1 VRMARFRTGRGFD
14 RLVNFSDATV
24 AIAITLLLLPLVDVA
39 VEIERES
46 LGDLLAANFGTIIA
60 FGFTFAVI
68 ARLWF
73 SHHRIFEAAVD
84 YDDTIITI
92 NFVWLASIVV
102 MPFTANV
109 LAHSDRV
116 DPGVNALYIGT
127 VLVSSLALS
136 WLVVHL
142 RRHPELT
149 VPEGRVHLRTVD
161 ALVTTGTI
169 AVACLL
175 SVILPAIG
183 MFWLLLLVPANV
195 IAGIA
200 QRRRYSTSGR
210 PGAP

>member
-1 VRMARFRTGRGFD
+1 MARFRTERGFD

-39 VEIERES
+39 VEIEHVS

-60 FGFTFAVI
+60 FAFTFAVI

-84 YDDTIITI
+84 YDDTVILV

-109 LAHSDRV
+109 LAHSDSV

-127 VLVSSLALS
+127 VLLSSLALS

-149 VPEGRVHLRTVD
+149 APEGRVVHLRTID
-161 ALVTTGTI
+161 SMATTGTI
-169 AVACLL
+169 ALALLL
-175 SVILPAIG
+175 SVLFPTVG
-183 MFWLLLLVPANV
+183 MFWLLLLVPANI
-195 IAGIA
+195 IAGTV

>member
-1 VRMARFRTGRGFD
+1 MTRLRTERGLD

-46 LGDLLAANFGTIIA
+46 LGELIASNLGTMIA

-73 SHHRIFEAAVD
+73 SHHRTFERVVD
-84 YDDTIITI
+84 YDGVLILI

-109 LAHSDRV
+109 LAHSDGV
-116 DPGVNALYIGT
+116 DPAVNAIYLGT

-142 RRHPELT
+142 TRHPELT
-149 VPEGRVHLRTVD
+149 VADAREQLRLVD
-161 ALVTTGTI
+161 SVVTTGTI
-169 AVACLL
+169 ALAFVL
-175 SVILPAIG
+175 SIVVPSVG
-183 MFWLLLLVPANV
+183 MFWLLLLVPANLISGV
-195 IAGIA
+195 V
-200 QRRRYSTSGR
+200 QRRRLSTSR
-210 PGAP
+210 PVASE

>member
-1 VRMARFRTGRGFD
+1 MARFRTERGFD
-14 RLVNFSDATV
+14 RLVNFSDAAV

-39 VEIERES
+39 VEIEHES
-46 LGDLLAANFGTIIA
+46 LGDLLASNLGTLIA

-84 YDDTIITI
+84 YDDAVILI

-109 LAHSDRV
+109 LAHSDTV
-116 DPGVNALYIGT
+116 DPGVNSLYIGT
-127 VLVSSLALS
+127 VLLSNLTLS

-149 VPEGRVHLRTVD
+149 VREGRVHLRVVD
-161 ALVTTGTI
+161 SLITTGTI
-169 AVACLL
+169 ALALL
-175 SVILPAIG
+175 LAALFPAVG

-195 IAGIA
+195 IAGMV
-200 QRRRYSTSGR
+200 QRGRYSTSGR